1 MNHYVLSSFLFYFLI
16 KKIMNRTDAV
26 IILPKH
32 PLPAI
37 LEMVKCIRI
46 ICQQY
51 QVCVILRQ
59 IYIKLSFMNLMY
71 NICKLSMHFSL
82 TSK

>member
-1 MNHYVLSSFLFYFLI
+1 
-16 KKIMNRTDAV
+16 MNRTDAV